1 MNKRVLVIDDSPTL
15 RKLLK
20 LFLVNKGYIVKEAQN
35 GKIGLKYISED
46 DYDLIILDLNM
57 PVMNGYEVLKKLK
70 TMDTFS
76 SPILILSADKEEETK
91 ATGISMGA
99 SYYITKPFKPND
111 VVLRIEEI
119 FKETEPQKTN

>member
-91 ATGISMGA
+91 ATGISMGILL
-99 SYYITKPFKPND
+99 YN
-111 VVLRIEEI
+111 
-119 FKETEPQKTN
+119 KTL